1 MFVRI
6 VYRVGLVV
14 AYLLQTCAIVA
25 AEVMASFYRPSSHTF
40 ERDTGLSASSPWGG
54 FLSLGT
60 SAHWLLWL
68 CTRRGTR
75 SRWFYRRLTSTVTV
89 LSPGLIGSCE
99 PTLAMPVP
107 VTLIVALW
115 PASRVPDC

>member
-75 SRWFYRRLTSTVTV
+75 SRWFYRRVTWRGARWK
-89 LSPGLIGSCE
+89 SPRKATKEHGRPQKGPSHRAAVRGQGE
-99 PTLAMPVP
+99 
-107 VTLIVALW
+107 
-115 PASRVPDC
+115 